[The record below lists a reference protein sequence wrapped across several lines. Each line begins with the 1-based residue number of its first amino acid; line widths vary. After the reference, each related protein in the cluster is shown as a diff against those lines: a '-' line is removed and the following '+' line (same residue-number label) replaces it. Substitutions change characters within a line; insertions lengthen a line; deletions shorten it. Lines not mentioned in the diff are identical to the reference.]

1 MDEYYRGDQRNGIT
15 APDLSKDVGYADHIV
30 RARGKRTQFTSVS
43 KEPDRIR
50 DFGDQLYRLRRAEL
64 DADQHD
70 LVEHQPLMDALR
82 DEARTA
88 DKAEKLKAV
97 QAMRYAKKRLEGLVN
112 WGFDTTGVQR
122 KDLITWAAGKVQP
135 YFKRL

>member
-1 MDEYYRGDQRNGIT
+1 MDDYFRGDQRDGIT
-15 APDLSKDVGYADHIV
+15 APNLSKDVGFADHIV
-30 RARGKRTQFTSVS
+30 KARGKRTQFTSVS
-43 KEPDRIR
+43 REPDKIR
-50 DFGDQLYRLRRAEL
+50 DFGDQVYKLKRKEFL
-64 DADQHD
+64 ADNHE

-97 QAMRYAKKRLEGLVN
+97 QAMRYAKMRLEGLVN